1 MIILIKHHEV
11 MRKPIMID
19 LPRETNGGSV
29 RRTDLA

>member
-1 MIILIKHHEV
+1 MIIFIKHHEV

-19 LPRETNGGSV
+19 LPRKTNGDTV